1 MGSILRT
8 ISFFLFLVGSQ
19 SQQFPN
25 PNLIISADSGRV
37 FEKWGNAIN
46 EQLEQQ
52 PGESYD
58 FMSLLRQVFTAL
70 KSSSFPTAV
79 ANNISQQCLDD
90 SQFYVNSLYTNQS
103 RWAIQSKFVFLII
116 KNGS

>member
-8 ISFFLFLVGSQ
+8 VSFFLFLVGHCQ
-19 SQQFPN
+19 SQQFLN
-25 PNLIISADSGRV
+25 PNLIISAESERT
-37 FEKWGNAIN
+37 FEQWGIAIN

-52 PGESYD
+52 QSGDSYD

-79 ANNISQQCLDD
+79 ANNISQQCLED

-103 RWAIQSKFVFLII
+103 RWAIQSKLFF
-116 KNGS
+116 K